1 MAKLWGGRFSQTT
14 DKRMETFSSSI
25 EYDQRL
31 YAYDIAGSIA
41 HCQMLANQNIIHQSD
56 ADMLVNGLQTIQKE
70 FESEQFRIDP
80 ALEDIHMHIESRL
93 SEICGDTAKKLHT
106 ARSRND
112 QVCLDTRMY
121 LRDETKDII
130 QLMNNLRQIIVDIA
144 QKNIH
149 VMIPGY
155 THLQRAQP
163 VLFSHHLMAYYEM
176 FTRDSDRLKN
186 SLDRVNVMPLGSAAL
201 AGTTFPID
209 RNFVAKKLNF
219 KKISQ
224 NSMDSVADRDF
235 VIEFLSCASICM
247 VHLSRLSE
255 ELILWSSTEFN
266 FIELSDTFTTGSSI
280 MPQKKNPDAAELTR
294 GKCGRVFG
302 SLFSVL
308 TLMKGLP
315 LAYNRDMQEDKEPLF
330 DAIDTLKA
338 CLYIYCHMLPEIKLN
353 ENRLESACE
362 TGYLNA
368 TDLADYLVNKGIT
381 FREAHHISGQIVQH
395 AIAQG
400 KEIHELSLVTL
411 KKFSLLIESDLK
423 PLLMPQKMISQRN
436 SFGGTATNQVLNAIQ
451 KASEIL
457 ANERANND

>member
-1 MAKLWGGRFSQTT
+1 MAKLWGGRFTQAT
-14 DKRMETFSSSI
+14 DKRMEAFSSSI

-31 YAYDIAGSIA
+31 YAHDIAGSIA
-41 HCQMLANQNIIHQSD
+41 HCQMLANQKIISDSD
-56 ADMLVNGLQTIQKE
+56 ANILVNGLKTIQKE
-70 FESEQFRIDP
+70 IESENFKLDP

-93 SEICGDTAKKLHT
+93 AEICGETAKKLHT

-121 LRDETKDII
+121 LRDETNYII
-130 QLMNNLRQIIVDIA
+130 SLLHKLRQVFVELAEI
-144 QKNIH
+144 NIH
-149 VMIPGY
+149 VIIPGY

-176 FTRDSDRLKN
+176 FTRDADRLKD
-186 SLDRVNVMPLGSAAL
+186 SLKRVNVMPLGSAAL

-209 RNFVAKKLNF
+209 REFVAKKLDFN
-219 KKISQ
+219 KISQ

-235 VIEFLSCASICM
+235 AIEFLSCASICM

-255 ELILWSSTEFN
+255 ELIIWSSSEFN

-302 SLFSVL
+302 SLISIL

-338 CLYIYCHMLPEIKLN
+338 CLDIFCHMLPEIKLN
-353 ENRLESACE
+353 EKRLESACE

-368 TDLADYLVNKGIT
+368 TDLADYLVKKGIT
-381 FREAHHISGQIVQH
+381 FREAHHISGQIVHH
-395 AIAQG
+395 AISKG
-400 KEIHELSLVTL
+400 KEIHELSLDSL
-411 KKFSLLIESDLK
+411 KNFSQLIENDLK
-423 PLLMPQKMISQRN
+423 PLLMPDKMISQRD
-436 SFGGTATNQVLNAIQ
+436 SFGGTAKSQVIKAIK
-451 KASEIL
+451 KASETL
-457 ANERANND
+457 LKESRF